1 MVRHSGIRNLRQDR
15 IDAIIRSFH
24 EGLTSRQ
31 VSEIQGVSVR
41 CVQAI
46 WRKYKD
52 TGSVEVKKHP
62 GAARMTSR
70 LVDRN
75 IVRLARNDPH
85 LTAAE
90 ILREISTPEGPNPFL
105 STVQRRL
112 REAGLFGRRPAKKPL
127 ISAKNRKARLDWAH
141 AHKNWTV
148 QQWRKVIWSDGSK
161 FLLFGTDGIKFVRRP
176 IGTRYH
182 PRYQLPTVKG
192 GGGSVMVHGRFC
204 GKGVCPLQR
213 IEGKMDAKMYLN
225 IMETVIWP
233 FVRSTARRGFIF
245 QQDNDP
251 KHKSKLLT
259 KWFRDNN
266 VPPSQSP
273 DLNPIENL

>member
-1 MVRHSGIRNLRQDR
+1 MVRHSGIRNSRQDQ

-41 CVQAI
+41 CFQAT

-52 TGSVEVKKHP
+52 TGFVEVKKHP
-62 GAARMTSR
+62 GAARMTPR

-75 IVRLARNDPH
+75 IVRLARNDPR

-90 ILREISTPEGPNPFL
+90 ILRELSTPEGPNPSL

-148 QQWRKVIWSDGSK
+148 QQWRKVIWSDESK
-161 FLLFGTDGIKFVRRP
+161 FLLYGTDGITFVRRS

-182 PRYQLPTVKG
+182 PSYQLPTVKNWWRFG
-192 GGGSVMVHGRFC
+192 DGSR
-204 GKGVCPLQR
+204 
-213 IEGKMDAKMYLN
+213 
-225 IMETVIWP
+225 
-233 FVRSTARRGFIF
+233 
-245 QQDNDP
+245 
-251 KHKSKLLT
+251 
-259 KWFRDNN
+259 
-266 VPPSQSP
+266 
-273 DLNPIENL
+273 